1 MGGEESD
8 ETIGHWLAC
17 SVPEIG
23 ELLRPPLGACSLGD
37 NVIAPNGGR
46 GERRVNR
53 RLASLQRSGDRGA
66 ASSPPC
72 GLQFRRQRD
81 CA

>member
-23 ELLRPPLGACSLGD
+23 ELLGPPL
-37 NVIAPNGGR
+37 
-46 GERRVNR
+46 
-53 RLASLQRSGDRGA
+53 
-66 ASSPPC
+66 
-72 GLQFRRQRD
+72 GLQFRRQRE